1 MAGLIVPTAREQR
14 WTLVL
19 SLPSLFIQSG
29 THTQNGLL
37 CPLTWGM
44 HMVCKQTCRQ
54 LTHTHEIK
62 ITKE

>member
-1 MAGLIVPTAREQR
+1 MAEKAEKLQLWLQEQEAAGLIVPTAREQR

-37 CPLTWGM
+37 SP
-44 HMVCKQTCRQ
+44 
-54 LTHTHEIK
+54 
-62 ITKE
+62 